1 MDKSAN
7 VSSEFE
13 KNVMKLLKRKASGYK
28 GTGMLAGGLL
38 GGGAGGLLGVANT
51 ARQQM
56 SGELDDLSPEEKM
69 QKYISN
75 ASRFGVY
82 GAAAGG
88 GLGLLKGL
96 GNRSKAIEQQMEH
109 MRPFLADQLAG
120 GVKPSRLLSKVDD
133 LANMHSSAQL
143 GKFNNKGL
151 FDNIQESIGSMGAP
165 EMKGS
170 LDDFMSSGGILA
182 EDAAKS
188 LAKEESRDARALK
201 FLNDGSLW
209 NRVKATVK
217 GKNSP
222 EAYLLT
228 LRKDLA
234 TSKAALAHNPNA
246 ETIRNYNNALGRLSE
261 FNKSHELLVASRRNP
276 LAMGELTDLAEV
288 MAARNKADS
297 IANVTGQIIKER
309 GTSAGNWI
317 QLFNLDPEKA
327 KQMAESMK
335 INFDTIKDLAIS
347 QRRGLT
353 EVARMIPPPPKK

>member
-7 VSSEFE
+7 ISGEFE

-69 QKYISN
+69 QKYMSN
-75 ASRFGVY
+75 AARFGTY

-96 GNRSKAIEQQMEH
+96 GNRGKAIEQQMEH
-109 MRPFLADQLAG
+109 MRPFLAEQLAG
-120 GVKPSRLLSKVDD
+120 GVRPSRLLSKVDD

-143 GKFNNKGL
+143 GKFTDKGV
-151 FDNIQESIGSMGAP
+151 FDNIQEGIGSMRAP
-165 EMKGS
+165 EMKGNM
-170 LDDFMSSGGILA
+170 DDFMSSGGILA

-188 LAKEESRDARALK
+188 LAKEEAKDAKALS
-201 FLNDGSLW
+201 FLGDGSLW

-222 EAYLLT
+222 ESYLLT
-228 LRKDLA
+228 LRKELA
-234 TSKAALAHNPNA
+234 TSKAALAHKPNA
-246 ETIRNYNNALGRLSE
+246 ETIKNYNDALGRLSE

-276 LAMGELTDLAEV
+276 SAMGELTDLAGV
-288 MAARNKADS
+288 MEARNKTDL
-297 IANVTGQIIKER
+297 INKNIKDIIKSR
-309 GTSAGNWI
+309 GTSAGEWI

-335 INFDTIKDLAIS
+335 LNFDTIKDLAIS

-353 EVARMIPPPPKK
+353 EVARMIPPPP